1 MIIYSDDATA
11 NNYNDANIA
20 VVNIDNVNTANTDNN
35 DDTATVNFDNTYRS
49 ALLNVTFHNRHAGCV
64 LPGDV
69 CLRKC
74 HFYLSHFAAR

>member
-1 MIIYSDDATA
+1 MNVILDTSDVDSDYRLAMIIYSDDATA

-49 ALLNVTFHNRHAGCV
+49 AVEC
-64 LPGDV
+64 
-69 CLRKC
+69 
-74 HFYLSHFAAR
+74 YIS